1 VESVAAARQLNVGG
15 APPSSCSWKHGW
27 VKQKQGPSED
37 GPCSKPNGPGYLKG
51 N

>member
-1 VESVAAARQLNVGG
+1 MASARQLNVDGGG
-15 APPSSCSWKHGW
+15 APPSSYLFRKHGW